1 MPSSPGPSNGICRRD
16 SETLALLPVAVA
28 ARVKRASQL
37 QRRPAWLHWPR
48 RGARLAGH
56 LELEH
61 SDRPHSK
68 PGGAGWW
75 TDGWILLRRHEGV
88 ASRPGPKARR
98 QQLSSKRLRRAMV
111 QALSRACRRCRERAC
126 AGSPATSWQAGT
138 ASAVETRKRRRLRAA
153 ARDDGTRIDSRRRF
167 GEGAGFAVAAAAG
180 AAAAGSVVFRRV
192 SLVWW

>member
-68 PGGAGWW
+68 PRGAGWW

-88 ASRPGPKARR
+88 ASRQGPKARR

-111 QALSRACRRCRERAC
+111 QALSRACLRGIA
-126 AGSPATSWQAGT
+126 SHLVAGT